1 MSFFEELKRRNV
13 FRVAIGYVITAWLL
27 LQVVDLV
34 LENINAPE
42 WVMQVFMLALAIGFP
57 LAVFFAWAFEM
68 TPEGVKRESEIDRS
82 QSIAPQTGRKLDRV
96 IILILAV
103 AVVFLMYT
111 QFDTGEQTGSPT
123 ELQQASTSTAP
134 PLPANG
140 TPNPGG
146 ASQTPSLA
154 AGPGR
159 NSIAVLPFVNMSADP
174 DNEYF
179 SDGIAEEILNVLA
192 RIPDLKVAAR
202 TSAFAFKGS
211 NSNISEIAHELKVE
225 NVLEGSV
232 RKSGNQVRVTAQLIK
247 ADDGYHLWSETFDR
261 ELDNIFAIQD
271 EIAQSIAA
279 ALKVTLDIDT
289 GVTGNLTGTTST
301 QAYDAYL
308 RGMNQWHL
316 RTEESLNNSIDL
328 FGQAIA
334 IDPQFA
340 KAYAGL
346 ALTYAIIMDY
356 TDMPYME
363 AFELARSAAEKALA
377 LDPKSVEAATAMIYT
392 TNELA
397 EQLAYSRRA
406 IELGP
411 WFATAHQWHATNLSL
426 TGDLD
431 AARAE
436 YLLAYELDPRSR
448 IIGQNLANLYQLQGN
463 WEDAERILL
472 QLVSYAPDY
481 ASGWQTLFY
490 QYLRTGEMEKARQAG
505 DQIAQLMQRKVN
517 NVQVYID
524 LFSDTE
530 KRQAAVKQL
539 TSWPS
544 SDWWSPDNPSLIGER
559 PVALL
564 AAAGAWPEARVFLEG
579 LIEHRSNYTYA
590 EVRINRTI
598 AAFNCSEETQAIYAT
613 SGLPAL
619 VVPYPCEELLK

>member
-1 MSFFEELKRRNV
+1 MSFFDELKRRNV
-13 FRVAIGYVITAWLL
+13 FRVAIGYIITAWLL

-34 LENINAPE
+34 LENVNAPD

-57 LAVFFAWAFEM
+57 LAIFFAWAFEM
-68 TPEGVKRESEIDRS
+68 TPEGVKRESEVDRS
-82 QSIAPQTGRKLDRV
+82 KSITPTTGRKMDRI
-96 IILILAV
+96 IILFLAM
-103 AVVFLMYT
+103 AVVFLMYKQFGNTEKESSSVT
-111 QFDTGEQTGSPT
+111 QDTSLSTDNVVAGELNPDKMNLTPVSSPT
-123 ELQQASTSTAP
+123 
-134 PLPANG
+134 
-140 TPNPGG
+140 
-146 ASQTPSLA
+146 
-154 AGPGR
+154 GPGR
-159 NSIAVLPFVNMSADP
+159 NSVAVLPFINMSADP

-192 RIPDLKVAAR
+192 RIPELKVAAR

-211 NSNISEIAHELKVE
+211 SVNISEIARELKVE

-247 ADDGYHLWSETFDR
+247 ADDGYHLWSKTYDR

-271 EIAQSIAA
+271 EIAQSIAE
-279 ALKVTLDIDT
+279 ALKVTLDIKT
-289 GVTGNLTGTTST
+289 GATGNLTGTTST
-301 QAYDAYL
+301 AAYDAYL

-346 ALTYAIIMDY
+346 ALTYAIVMDY
-356 TDMPYME
+356 TDMPFTE
-363 AFELARSAAEKALA
+363 AFELARGAAEKALV
-377 LDPKSVEAATAMIYT
+377 LDPRSVEAATAMIYT
-392 TNELA
+392 TNDLA
-397 EQLAYSRRA
+397 EQLAYSHQA
-406 IELGP
+406 VELGP
-411 WFATAHQWHATNLSL
+411 WFATAHQWHATNLSM

-436 YLLAYELDPRSR
+436 YLLAYELDPKSR
-448 IIGQNLANLYQLQGN
+448 IIGQNLSNHYQLEGN

-481 ASGWQTLFY
+481 ASGWQAFLY
-490 QYLRTGEMEKARQAG
+490 QHLRTGEMEKARQAG
-505 DQIAQLMQRKVN
+505 DQIAQLMQRRVN

-524 LFSDTE
+524 LFSDTPR
-530 KRQAAVKQL
+530 RQAAIEQL
-539 TSWPS
+539 MSWPR
-544 SDWWSPDNPSLIGER
+544 SDWWNPDNPNLIGER

-564 AAAGAWPEARVFLEG
+564 AAAGAWPEARILLQE

-590 EVRINRTI
+590 EVRIDRTI
-598 AAFNCSEETQAIYAT
+598 AAFNCSEETQAIYAS
-613 SGLPAL
+613 SGLPDL
-619 VVPYPCEELLK
+619 LVPYPCGGLLK